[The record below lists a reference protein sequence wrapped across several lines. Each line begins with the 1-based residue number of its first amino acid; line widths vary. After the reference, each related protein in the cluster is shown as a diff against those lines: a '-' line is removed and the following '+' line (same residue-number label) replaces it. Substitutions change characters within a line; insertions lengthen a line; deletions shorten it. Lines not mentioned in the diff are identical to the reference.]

1 MNFRIVTEAKEV
13 SVHQESN
20 MNSRQFFDKVC
31 MMRKYQKAYERTHS
45 QLSYNQSK
53 SIEKEI
59 DAEIERV
66 QNIIREREQKEY
78 EQNNLFTEN

>member
-1 MNFRIVTEAKEV
+1 MVSAQLESDMNA
-13 SVHQESN
+13 
-20 MNSRQFFDKVC
+20 RQFFNKVC

>member
-1 MNFRIVTEAKEV
+1 MVSAQLESDMNARK
-13 SVHQESN
+13 
-20 MNSRQFFDKVC
+20 FFDKVC

>member
-1 MNFRIVTEAKEV
+1 MV
-13 SVHQESN
+13 SAHQESD
-20 MNSRQFFDKVC
+20 MNARQFFDKVC
-31 MMRKYQKAYERTHS
+31 MMRKYQKSYERTHS

-53 SIEKEI
+53 AIEKEI

-66 QNIIREREQKEY
+66 QNIMKEREQKVY

>member
-1 MNFRIVTEAKEV
+1 MNFRIVTEEKVV
-13 SVHQESN
+13 SAQLESD
-20 MNSRQFFDKVC
+20 MNARQFFDKVC

-78 EQNNLFTEN
+78 EQNNLFIEN

>member
-1 MNFRIVTEAKEV
+1 MNFRIVTEEKEA
-13 SVHQESN
+13 SAHQESD

>member
-1 MNFRIVTEAKEV
+1 MNFRIVTEEKVV
-13 SVHQESN
+13 SAHLESD

-78 EQNNLFTEN
+78 EQKNLFTQN

>member
-1 MNFRIVTEAKEV
+1 
-13 SVHQESN
+13 
-20 MNSRQFFDKVC
+20 
-31 MMRKYQKAYERTHS
+31 MMRKYQKVYERTHS

-66 QNIIREREQKEY
+66 QNIIREREKKEY
-78 EQNNLFTEN
+78 EQNNLFKEN